1 MSALIDKFF
10 DKHVLPEPNSG
21 CWLWDGSLNSDGYG
35 NVRRNKVTQK
45 AHRYVFEKTYG
56 TLANGLC
63 VCHKCD
69 VPNCVNPDHLFAG
82 THTDNMRDRAKKGKN
97 NFMKLSINEF
107 KEIIADNRMQSV
119 IAKEYGVSRA
129 LVSMI
134 KSGKLERVGA

>member
-1 MSALIDKFF
+1 MFIDKFF
-10 DKHVLPEPNSG
+10 DKHVSPEPNSG
-21 CWLWDGSLNSDGYG
+21 CWLWDGSINSDGYG
-35 NVRRNKVTQK
+35 NIGRNKITQK
-45 AHRYVFEKTYG
+45 AHRYVFEKTFG
-56 TLANGLC
+56 KLEKGLC

-69 VPNCVNPDHLFAG
+69 VPSCVNPDHLFAG

-119 IAKEYGVSRA
+119 IAKEYGVSRS